1 MKTYTYF
8 KTKPGV
14 ILLILILALA
24 FNLFPSNSLTAF
36 ADPGEKSAAPCEI
49 ILNDSYNSI
58 RIIRDEFGV
67 PHIYAKN
74 IFDLYFGYGYV
85 TAEDRLFQI
94 ETLRRSVSGRAS
106 EVFGKNF
113 IEVDKAA
120 LRDGYCA
127 AEIEERIAKL
137 DPLYVKILEMFAA
150 GINKK
155 IGEINKKPAM
165 MPREFNE
172 FKFKPEPWT
181 RADAASIYIGTMAV
195 RYSDFTSEMD
205 NMALLKKLIAKF
217 GEKKAGEI
225 FNDIVPVND
234 ENSPSTITDTNEGCR
249 TGGNFNGATGR
260 NDKGINNGGN
270 YSAAKNPVAKHY
282 KNHGLADLFSCEAA
296 SNYRAERLSNAKN
309 LAGLGLPVKLGS
321 YTYLV
326 SGSRS
331 ESGAAMLASG
341 PQMGFF
347 NPAYLMEVG
356 LHSPEID
363 IVGTTTPCYMN
374 IMFGMNRDIAFTA
387 TAGVGNL
394 TDVYIEKL
402 NPKNHGEY
410 MYNNEYIKFK
420 KRSFEIKVKGRK
432 HPVKVEFLRSVHGPV
447 FQMDKK
453 AGVAYSKRRAWEG
466 SELVSMF
473 EWMMAVNSKNFGE
486 LKYHFSKNPIS
497 INMLAIDRKG
507 GCYHY
512 LSGLYPRRN
521 PAFDDRLPLCGDGSA
536 EWLGF
541 TPPQNNPSS
550 KNETEGFIA
559 NWNSKPLPD
568 FRNGD
573 LSTQWGPDQRTVL
586 IQDFLRKKEKYN
598 MSDLYE
604 LQKVIGYTDL
614 RAYIFA
620 PMMLDFFDQKCR
632 RDQNE
637 SLKTVYNILNGW
649 NYQRRD
655 DNGDGLYDSPA
666 AAVFDELWRE
676 SMNGLFADEL
686 EDMLWTV
693 DSETFWTQ
701 SILLY
706 YALKD
711 ELSSGPK
718 KLRHDYTGGAGVET
732 ILNAACERALK
743 TLENHYK
750 TSDTSKWLKP
760 VNKLI
765 FETNNFLSVP
775 QCAPANSIETLMVNR
790 GTENHFI
797 EMGRGYTLA
806 HNLNPPGQSGY
817 IAADSKYSSKHTRDQ
832 LDLFINYK
840 GYKPMRFEITD
851 IIKNKS
857 REIFIFKN

>member
-1 MKTYTYF
+1 MIKYNRI
-8 KTKPGV
+8 KTKAG
-14 ILLILILALA
+14 IFLLILTHVIAY
-24 FNLFPSNSLTAF
+24 NLFLTAPR
-36 ADPGEKSAAPCEI
+36 AAYANPVPEKSPSGEI

-74 IFDLYFGYGYV
+74 IFDLYFGYGYI

-94 ETLRRSVSGRAS
+94 ETLRRSVSGRVS
-106 EVFGKNF
+106 EVFGKKF

-137 DPLYVKILEMFAA
+137 DPLYVKILEMFSA

-165 MPREFNE
+165 MPIE
-172 FKFKPEPWT
+172 FKKFGFSPQPWT
-181 RADAASIYIGTMAV
+181 RSDVASVYIGTMAV

-205 NMALLKKLIAKF
+205 NMALLKKLEAKF
-217 GEKKAGEI
+217 GEKKALDI
-225 FNDIVPVND
+225 FNDIVPIND
-234 ENSPSTITDTNEGCR
+234 ENSPSTITDTANEGNNCKNDNNDNPQPR
-249 TGGNFNGATGR
+249 DIKNGGARGLRGEFNY
-260 NDKGINNGGN
+260 KNNG
-270 YSAAKNPVAKHY
+270 
-282 KNHGLADLFSCEAA
+282 LTDLFSCEAA
-296 SNYRAERLSNAKN
+296 SRYRAARLSNAKS

-347 NPAYLMEVG
+347 NPAYLIEVG

-363 IVGTTTPCYMN
+363 IIGTTTPCYMN
-374 IMFGMNRDIAFTA
+374 IIFGMNRDIAFTA

-410 MYNNEYIKFK
+410 MHNNEYIKFK
-420 KRSFEIKVKGRK
+420 KRRFEIKVRGRK
-432 HPVKVEFLRSVHGPV
+432 HPLKVEFLRSVHGPV
-447 FQMDKK
+447 FEIDKK

-466 SELVSMF
+466 LELVSMF
-473 EWMMAVNSKNFGE
+473 EWMMAVNAKNFGE

-497 INMLAIDRKG
+497 INMLAINRKG
-507 GCYHY
+507 ECYNY
-512 LSGLYPRRN
+512 LSGLYPLRN
-521 PAFDDRLPLCGDGSA
+521 PDLDDRLPLCGDGTA
-536 EWLGF
+536 EWRGF
-541 TPPQNNPSS
+541 NQPQNNPSS
-550 KNETEGFIA
+550 KNEAEGFIA

-573 LSTQWGPDQRTVL
+573 LCTQWGPDQRTVL
-586 IQDFLRKKEKYN
+586 IQDYLRKKEKYN
-598 MSDLYE
+598 MADLYQ
-604 LQKVIGYTDL
+604 LQKIIGYTDL

-620 PMMLDFFDQKCR
+620 PMILEFIG
-632 RDQNE
+632 QNPGDGE
-637 SLKTVYNILNGW
+637 NKALGAVCKILSSW
-649 NYQRRD
+649 DCQRRD
-655 DNGDGLYDSPA
+655 DDGDGRYDSPA
-666 AAVFDELWRE
+666 AAVFDSLWRE
-676 SMNGLFADEL
+676 LMTGLLADEL

-711 ELSSGPK
+711 EMPGASK
-718 KLRHDYTGGAGVET
+718 KLNYDYTGGAGLKT
-732 ILNAACERALK
+732 ILIAACERALK
-743 TLENHYK
+743 TLENEYK
-750 TSDTSKWLKP
+750 TGDTSKWLKP

-775 QCAPANSIETLMVNR
+775 QSAAANSIETLMVNR

-797 EMGRGYTLA
+797 EMGRAYTIA

-817 IAADSKYSSKHTRDQ
+817 IASDPKYSSKHTRDQ
-832 LDLFINYK
+832 LDLFIGYK
-840 GYKPMRFEITD
+840 GYKPMRFEISD

-857 REIFIFKN
+857 HEKFIFKN

>member
-1 MKTYTYF
+1 MITYTKF
-8 KTKPGV
+8 KMKRVT
-14 ILLILILALA
+14 ILLILTHVIVLG
-24 FNLFPSNSLTAF
+24 LFLITLRPVCANPNPKLPA
-36 ADPGEKSAAPCEI
+36 PGEI

-74 IFDLYFGYGYV
+74 IFDLYFGYGYI

-94 ETLRRSVSGRAS
+94 ETLRRSVSGRVS
-106 EVFGKNF
+106 EIFGKKF

-137 DPLYVKILEMFAA
+137 DPLYIKILEMFAA

-155 IGEINKKPAM
+155 ISEINKKPAM

-172 FKFKPEPWT
+172 FKFKPELWT
-181 RADAASIYIGTMAV
+181 RADVASVYIGTMAV

-205 NMALLKKLIAKF
+205 NMALLKKLTVKF
-217 GEKKAGEI
+217 GEKKALEI
-225 FNDIVPVND
+225 FNDIVPIND
-234 ENSPSTITDTNEGCR
+234 ENSPSTITDTNEGCGPGCNINGN
-249 TGGNFNGATGR
+249 TGNSNH
-260 NDKGINNGGN
+260 NNN
-270 YSAAKNPVAKHY
+270 NNNNSAAKNLRAAHY
-282 KNHGLADLFSCEAA
+282 KNHGMAEFFSYEAA
-296 SNYRAERLSNAKN
+296 SSFRAARLSNAKA
-309 LAGLGLPVKLGS
+309 LTSLGLPVKLGS

-347 NPAYLMEVG
+347 NPAYLIEVG

-363 IVGTTTPCYMN
+363 IIGTTTPCYMN

-432 HPVKVEFLRSVHGPV
+432 HPLKVEFLRSVHGPV
-447 FQMDKK
+447 FQIDKK
-453 AGVAYSKRRAWEG
+453 TGVAYSKRRAWEG
-466 SELVSMF
+466 AELVSMF
-473 EWMMAVNSKNFGE
+473 EWMMAVNAKNFGE

-497 INMLAIDRKG
+497 INMLAINRKG

-512 LSGLYPRRN
+512 LSGLYPLRN

-541 TPPQNNPSS
+541 SPPQNNPSS
-550 KNETEGFIA
+550 KNEVEGFIA

-573 LSTQWGPDQRTVL
+573 LSTQWGPDQRTIL
-586 IQDFLRKKEKYN
+586 IQDFLRKKEKYKTE
-598 MSDLYE
+598 DLYE
-604 LQKVIGYTDL
+604 LQKIIGYTDL

-620 PMMLDFFDQKCR
+620 PMMLDFFNQKCSP
-632 RDQNE
+632 DENK
-637 SLKTVYNILNGW
+637 SLKTVFNILSAW

-655 DNGDGLYDSPA
+655 DDGDGRYDSPA
-666 AAVFDELWRE
+666 TAVFDELWRE
-676 SMNGLFADEL
+676 VMGGLFSDEL

-711 ELSSGPK
+711 EISSGPK
-718 KLRHDYTGGAGVET
+718 KLSHDYTGGNGLKT
-732 ILNAACERALK
+732 IISAACERALK
-743 TLENHYK
+743 TLESRYK

-760 VNKLI
+760 VNKLV

-775 QCAPANSIETLMVNR
+775 QGAATNSIETLMVNR

-797 EMGRGYTLA
+797 EMGRGYTIA

-817 IAADSKYSSKHTRDQ
+817 IASDAKYSSKHTRDQ
-832 LDLFINYK
+832 LDLFIDYK

-857 REIFIFKN
+857 HEKFIFKN